1 MNRDAMYVDLNVARN
16 LQLRG
21 RNLLEPNSKINSQFL
36 PDITGSTMSDEHV
49 LSLIEKY
56 LNENVK
62 KTLDNDLAKL
72 KTEIKNLGNVYA
84 NKTSVNDVNKNLTNI
99 INQKQ
104 KEINDLKK
112 SVQELKTE
120 LNKIK
125 ENNFKPV

>member
-56 LNENVK
+56 KAIIEK
-62 KTLDNDLAKL
+62 SKDLA
-72 KTEIKNLGNVYA
+72 
-84 NKTSVNDVNKNLTNI
+84 NKGI
-99 INQKQ
+99 
-104 KEINDLKK
+104 
-112 SVQELKTE
+112 
-120 LNKIK
+120 
-125 ENNFKPV
+125 